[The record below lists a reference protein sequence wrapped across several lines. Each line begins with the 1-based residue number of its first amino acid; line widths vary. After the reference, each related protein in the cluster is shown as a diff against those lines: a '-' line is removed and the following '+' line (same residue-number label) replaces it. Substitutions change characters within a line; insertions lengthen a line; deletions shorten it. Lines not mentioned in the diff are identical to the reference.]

1 MFAKDTIY
9 IAGSAKTQHNN
20 AITIQ
25 FGQFFIGFV
34 INRQTG
40 NIIACDAS
48 ATLSVTN
55 EFIRSLLVGKNIQ
68 ADTDIIR
75 QEIEDRYFGSSQ
87 KAILVAYKDAQKQF
101 INIQQGAHAKNV
113 M

>member
-1 MFAKDTIY
+1 MFAKNTIY
-9 IAGSAKTQHNN
+9 IAGNAKTHHNN
-20 AITIQ
+20 AITMQ
-25 FGQFFIGFV
+25 YGQFFICFV

-40 NIIACDAS
+40 DIVACDAS

-68 ADTDIIR
+68 DDPEIIR

-87 KAILVAYKDAQKQF
+87 KAILVAFKDAQKQF
-101 INIQQGAHAKNV
+101 IAIKQGLQTKCI
-113 M
+113 